1 MQNIYTPLGGAL
13 TDTTRRTF
21 SIGFGK
27 ERMGGRDLFQVKD
40 TDGELTKVFNSGVMD
55 NFAHDTLDGGNFFE
69 NESVFGDELT
79 VTQAKFTSSTE
90 VTTGVKQYDQ
100 YAVVEVL
107 EGAEGLGRNH
117 SNRIEQDVQQFI
129 KNGATGTYVNI
140 DGDTVVVQSADGV
153 VLFSNDHTV
162 NGSTAKYDNLDA
174 TAFGQTGL
182 ESMGNLARN
191 GLNHEGQRSN
201 HIMDSIFS
209 TTEVGNT
216 ELIKEY
222 RNATGH
228 VEDSARGINTW
239 VGRYAHIAMEYL
251 DADVNGAPD
260 SSTNNYWGLAMRD
273 SKNLKLLTGMRP
285 RIHDPKKT
293 ERSNNLLLQAEDWH
307 AVGVEDAIDIFLS
320 QA

>member
-1 MQNIYTPLGGAL
+1 MQNIYTPLGDAL

-21 SIGFGK
+21 TIGFGM
-27 ERMGGRDLFQVKD
+27 ERMGGRSLFQVQD
-40 TDGELTKVFNSGVMD
+40 TNGKLSEVFNSGVMD
-55 NFAHDTLDGGNFFE
+55 NFSHDTLDGGNFYE

-79 VTQAKFTSSTE
+79 ITQAKFTSSTE
-90 VTTGVKQYDQ
+90 VTTGVEQYDQ
-100 YAVVEVL
+100 YSVVEVL

-117 SNRIEQDVQQFI
+117 SNRIEQDVQQFV
-129 KNGATGTYVNI
+129 KNGATGTYVDI
-140 DGDTVVVQSADGV
+140 DGNTITVQSADGV

-162 NGSTAKYDNLDA
+162 NGSAAKYDNLDS
-174 TAFGQTGL
+174 TVFGQTGL
-182 ESMGNLARN
+182 EAVGNLARN

-201 HIMDSIFS
+201 HVMNIIFS

-222 RNATGH
+222 RQSQGH
-228 VEDSARGINTW
+228 PEDAAHGVNTW
-239 VGRYAHIAMEYL
+239 QNRYEHIAMEYL

-260 SSTNNYWGLAMRD
+260 STTNNYWGLGLQD
-273 SKNLKLLTGMRP
+273 SKNLKLRVGKNPM
-285 RIHDPKKT
+285 IHDPKKT
-293 ERSNNLLLQAEDWH
+293 ERSNNALLQAEDWH